1 MKKSDYLKKKV
12 SSIDVTAGKGVS
24 RLLYEMQDT
33 GFQGKKLAEAAEVWQ
48 CMAEDEETTIFMGYA
63 GSMSTTGMHR
73 IVRWLVENRF
83 IDVLV
88 STGANVSE
96 DVFEAMG
103 YSYFQGTHTAD
114 DVDLLKNQ
122 VNRYYDVYADEL
134 EYRRMEW
141 LIVDFL
147 ETLDAGRSYSS
158 AEFLWE
164 FGKFQNGK
172 KIPSITE
179 AAYRAG
185 VPVFSPA
192 MADSSY
198 GIAAYLLAKERKKH
212 VVVDQMKDFVQ
223 LGEIG
228 ERSRSTSAV
237 YIGGG
242 VPKDTIQL
250 VTVMKDLGLGGETIY
265 PHKYAVQVTT
275 DSPQWGGL
283 SGCTFEEA
291 TSWGKIDAKAS
302 KAVVYAD
309 ATIALPLISHAL
321 AERVKKKR
329 TGQDFSWLL
338 K

>member
-1 MKKSDYLKKKV
+1 MEKSDYLNRKVKSIEVGKKSV
-12 SSIDVTAGKGVS
+12 SD
-24 RLLYEMQDT
+24 LLYAMQET
-33 GFQGKKLAEAAEVWQ
+33 GFQGKKLAQAAQVWQ
-48 CMAEDEETTIFMGYA
+48 QMATDEETTIFMGYA
-63 GSMSTTGMHR
+63 GSMSTTGMHK
-73 IVRWLVENRF
+73 IVRWLIENRF

-88 STGANVSE
+88 STGANISE
-96 DVFEAMG
+96 DIFEAMG
-103 YSYFQGTHTAD
+103 HAYYQGTHTAD

-134 EYRRMEW
+134 EYRKMEW

-147 ETLDAGRSYSS
+147 ETLDEKKNYSS
-158 AEFLWE
+158 AEFLYE
-164 FGKFQNGK
+164 FGKFQSKK

-198 GIAAYLLAKERKKH
+198 GIAAYLLAKEKNKH
-212 VVVDQMKDFVQ
+212 IVVDQMKDFVQ

-228 ERSRSTSAV
+228 EKSKSTSV
-237 YIGGG
+237 IYIGGG

-250 VTVMKDLGLGGETIY
+250 VTIMKDLGLGGEKIY
-265 PHKYAVQVTT
+265 PHKYAIQITA

-291 TSWGKIDAKAS
+291 TSWGKIDEKAD
-302 KAVVYAD
+302 KAVCYCE
-309 ATIALPLISHAL
+309 ATIALPIISHAL
-321 AERVKKKR
+321 AERVKEKR
-329 TGQDFSWLL
+329 MGPNFSWLL